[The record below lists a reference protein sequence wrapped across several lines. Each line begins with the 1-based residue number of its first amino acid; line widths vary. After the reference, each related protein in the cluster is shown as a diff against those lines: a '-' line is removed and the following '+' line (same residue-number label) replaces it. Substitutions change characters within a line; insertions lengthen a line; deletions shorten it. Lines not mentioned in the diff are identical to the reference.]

1 MATVAADNQEH
12 WSGKAAF
19 IFAAV
24 GSAVG
29 LGNLWRFPYQ
39 AGENGGGA
47 FVIVYVL
54 CVLAIGLP
62 VLAAELF
69 LGRRGGGSAVAA
81 IRRLANAE
89 GTSGAWTVFAWVG
102 MLASFLI
109 VTFYSVIAGWVLYF
123 ALVMVGDLF
132 SGMGDQ
138 GIAALTGGAFYG
150 VEQAEIEGQLGE
162 LTRSPWTMILFH
174 AIFMGLTT
182 WIVSR
187 GIKGGIEAAVK
198 ILMPAFFVLLVLLSI
213 FAMIRGDAGAAFAFL
228 FQPDFE
234 TLVERFADG
243 SILLSAIGQAFFSL
257 SLGSALM
264 ITYGLYIGRDQSI
277 PESASIV
284 AVSDT
289 AVALIAGL
297 AIFPIVFQ
305 FGLTPGAGP
314 GLMFG
319 TLPLGFSQMPFGS
332 IFGIAFFL
340 MAFFAA
346 LTSSISLLE
355 VATAWADGDVDL
367 SPEERKHKRRIGAL
381 VLGLIAFVI
390 GVAHALSVVPASEGN
405 FFFNTWH
412 PADGLPLFEG
422 DTLLDFTDKLTGSVL
437 LPFGGL
443 MTALFAGWAVS
454 STASREE
461 LGFSSDGWYRAW
473 RFLVRWVCPIL
484 VGLVLVWGAFV
495 SPIIAARQAPAQSEA
510 ADVIEEMARPQG

>member
-1 MATVAADNQEH
+1 
-12 WSGKAAF
+12 
-19 IFAAV
+19 
-24 GSAVG
+24 
-29 LGNLWRFPYQ
+29 
-39 AGENGGGA
+39 
-47 FVIVYVL
+47 
-54 CVLAIGLP
+54 
-62 VLAAELF
+62 
-69 LGRRGGGSAVAA
+69 
-81 IRRLANAE
+81 
-89 GTSGAWTVFAWVG
+89 
-102 MLASFLI
+102 
-109 VTFYSVIAGWVLYF
+109 
-123 ALVMVGDLF
+123 
-132 SGMGDQ
+132 
-138 GIAALTGGAFYG
+138 
-150 VEQAEIEGQLGE
+150 
-162 LTRSPWTMILFH
+162 
-174 AIFMGLTT
+174 
-182 WIVSR
+182 
-187 GIKGGIEAAVK
+187 
-198 ILMPAFFVLLVLLSI
+198 
-213 FAMIRGDAGAAFAFL
+213 
-228 FQPDFE
+228 
-234 TLVERFADG
+234 
-243 SILLSAIGQAFFSL
+243 
-257 SLGSALM
+257 
-264 ITYGLYIGRDQSI
+264 
-277 PESASIV
+277 
-284 AVSDT
+284 
-289 AVALIAGL
+289 
-297 AIFPIVFQ
+297 
-305 FGLTPGAGP
+305 
-314 GLMFG
+314 
-319 TLPLGFSQMPFGS
+319 MPFGS